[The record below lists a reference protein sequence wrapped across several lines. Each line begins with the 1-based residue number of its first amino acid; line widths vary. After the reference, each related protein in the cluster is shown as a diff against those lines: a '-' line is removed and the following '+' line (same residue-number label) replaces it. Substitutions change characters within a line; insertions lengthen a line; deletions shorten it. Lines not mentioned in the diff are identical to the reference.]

1 MKPDLL
7 TKWISTLAAAG
18 VLVLSV
24 AATGAADYNW
34 TGSVSGDWAEPGNW
48 NTAGG
53 FPDNAL
59 DTATLAGANHPAVDL
74 GGATRSVGA
83 LTFDTT
89 ASTAFSVGN
98 GALNVAAGGSIVKAA
113 TVSNNNSTVSA
124 GVDLVGDATFTN
136 NNSWVLNAKMLQITG
151 LITGSG
157 TLTITGT
164 GNGGVQLARDN
175 SATFTGAVQ
184 IDSGMLLLS
193 NDKALGDTATGTT
206 VNGGELWLAYGV
218 RTPEAFTIAGDS
230 RQSNLGAGGISGDVR
245 VNSGVTWTVD
255 TGGGNALA
263 LSGSLSGAGNVVMS
277 EGNITFSGSTD
288 NTLSGTISHRSNR
301 GDAMDIVYLSKTG
314 GATAIAGDLE
324 LQNQA
329 VLLWSRDHQVA
340 DTSTITLGGGT
351 LKLNNHSE
359 TMGQLVLT
367 GSSNIDLP
375 GPANTLH
382 FADSRAANWTGTQV
396 LIKNWSGSATENVYV
411 GSSASALTGA
421 QLAKIGFTNP
431 AGHTTGL
438 YHAAI
443 LDTGEVVPGAKV
455 MPANPPFDFS
465 DAAMAARE
473 AVYTSNGRAE
483 LAGAGTPLKAGQ
495 KISVFG
501 DSITWLNGY
510 VSAIQAALNSGAGTS
525 ALGVQVI
532 NRGINGGTAA
542 NIRDGKGSSAYPGSS
557 AQESFANV
565 IAADGSDIAVVYIG
579 INDIWWAGTS
589 ESAFRQVLRDIADAA
604 KNAGVGLVLATPSVY
619 QERPDG
625 ANPKDA
631 AIDRFSQITR
641 DVAAEK
647 NATLVD
653 LREVYI
659 AYEQNNNWTLEL
671 DRSLHYV
678 SSGILTYDGVHPNS
692 KGVSLLADHIAEG
705 IHDAAIPEPA
715 TVSLLLLGG
724 LALPRRRR

>member
-1 MKPDLL
+1 MKRGVL
-7 TKWISTLAAAG
+7 TRQILAFAVAG
-18 VLVLSV
+18 VLILSV
-24 AATGAADYNW
+24 GVAGAANYSWTGAIN
-34 TGSVSGDWAEPGNW
+34 GDWDEPGNW
-48 NTAGG
+48 NTPSG

-59 DTATLAGANHPAVDL
+59 DTATLAGTNHPAVDL

-83 LTFDTT
+83 LTFNTA
-89 ASTAFSVGN
+89 ASTAFTVGN
-98 GALNVAAGGSIVKAA
+98 GTLNLAAGGSIVKAA

-124 GVDLVGDATFTN
+124 AVNLLGDATFTN
-136 NNSWVLNAKMLQITG
+136 NNSWVHNAKMLQVTG

-164 GNGGVQLARDN
+164 GSGGVQLTRDN

-184 IDSGMLLLS
+184 MDSGMLLLS
-193 NDKALGDTATGTT
+193 SDKALGDTATGTT

-230 RQSNLGAGGISGDVR
+230 RQSNLGTSGISGDVR
-245 VNSGVTWTVD
+245 VNSGVTWTLD

-263 LSGSLSGAGNVVMS
+263 LSGSLSGPGNVVMS
-277 EGNITFSGSTD
+277 NGNVTFSGSAD

-301 GDAMDIVYLSKTG
+301 GDAKDIVYLNKTG

-324 LQNQA
+324 LRNQA

-340 DTSTITLGGGT
+340 DTSTITLGGGM

-359 TMGQLVLT
+359 TMGRLVLT
-367 GSSNIDLP
+367 GSSNIDLS
-375 GPANTLH
+375 GTANTLH
-382 FADSRAANWTGTQV
+382 FADSRSANWTGAQV
-396 LIKNWSGSATENVYV
+396 LIKNWSGSATENVYF
-411 GSSASALTGA
+411 GGSASALTDA
-421 QLAKIGFTNP
+421 QLAKIGFTSP
-431 AGHTTGL
+431 AGQTTGL
-438 YHAAI
+438 YHATI

-483 LAGAGTPLKAGQ
+483 LAGAPTPLKAGQ
-495 KISVFG
+495 KISIFG

-510 VSAIQAALNSGAGTS
+510 VSVIQSALDSGAGTS
-525 ALGVQVI
+525 AMGIQVI
-532 NRGINGGTAA
+532 NRGINGGTVA

-557 AQESFANV
+557 AQGSFANV

-579 INDIWWAGTS
+579 INDIWWAGTT
-589 ESAFRQVLRDIADAA
+589 EPAFRQALRDIADVA
-604 KNAGVGLVLATPSVY
+604 NSAGVGLVLATPSVY

-625 ANPKDA
+625 TNPKDA
-631 AIDRFSQITR
+631 AIDVFAQITR

-647 NATLVD
+647 GATLVD

-659 AYEQNNNWTLEL
+659 AYEQNNNWTVDL
-671 DRSLHYV
+671 DGSLHSV
-678 SSGILTYDGVHPNS
+678 SSGILTYDGVHPTS

-724 LALPRRRR
+724 LALLRRRR